1 MTRAARLAS
10 GWASLTGLAP
20 GALVCLLVAWA
31 AAHLSHQLGG
41 PTLLYALLLGLS
53 LHFLSEQSRIK
64 PGLDFA
70 ARTVL
75 RTGVALLGFRISLPE
90 IVALGPRTALMVVM
104 AVGTTVVVGVALARW
119 MKRPVNEGLISG
131 GSVAICGASA
141 ALAVAS
147 VLPQTR
153 ENERHT
159 LLVVVG
165 VTILSTVAMVLYPI
179 FTQWM
184 AWTPLQS
191 GFFLGATIHDVAQV
205 VGAASLLEPQ
215 AGGVALQTATITKLA
230 RVVLLMPVVIII
242 HAVWKESRN
251 QDLPEQRTP
260 IVPGFLVAFLLAVL
274 LHTAGWVPEALA
286 QQAGDLS
293 RTCLVIAIAG
303 VGIKTRFQDL
313 LKLGWL
319 PLAMLVGETLWI
331 ALLVGTLMLTL
342 GMG

>member
-1 MTRAARLAS
+1 M
-10 GWASLTGLAP
+10 
-20 GALVCLLVAWA
+20 
-31 AAHLSHQLGG
+31 
-41 PTLLYALLLGLS
+41 
-53 LHFLSEQSRIK
+53 
-64 PGLDFA
+64 
-70 ARTVL
+70 
-75 RTGVALLGFRISLPE
+75 
-90 IVALGPRTALMVVM
+90 
-104 AVGTTVVVGVALARW
+104 
-119 MKRPVNEGLISG
+119 
-131 GSVAICGASA
+131 AICGASA

-286 QQAGDLS
+286 QQAGDLAHLPRDRDCGRGHQDPLS
-293 RTCLVIAIAG
+293 GLAQARLAPPGHARGRDALDCLAG
-303 VGIKTRFQDL
+303 GHAHAHLGHGLRAPARADKTPQDPTDIFE
-313 LKLGWL
+313 GWRD
-319 PLAMLVGETLWI
+319 PERVA
-331 ALLVGTLMLTL
+331 
-342 GMG
+342 